1 MPLSVR
7 FVLSSRAS
15 YGATGRK
22 GGGWGAGR
30 TAGKAAANLARIRGT
45 VRPFRARAQTPLQ
58 PFPHRVGRASCAR
71 PTWGSAQARC
81 FPFFLA
87 YGNAAACAGSGA
99 GLSLAGAGAWGSC
112 LFFRA

>member
-15 YGATGRK
+15 CGATGHM
-22 GGGWGAGR
+22 GGGWGAERTPGR
-30 TAGKAAANLARIRGT
+30 AAANLALVRGT
-45 VRPFRARAQTPLQ
+45 VRPSRARAQTSLQ

-81 FPFFLA
+81 FPFFPA